1 MEQEN
6 VIRFKT
12 LEQSSNRNCKN
23 IKNKRNQ
30 TNANTED
37 KISKISNTKDSA
49 TSVPV
54 INDNNS
60 KRKILWSIVGIVILL
75 GIIVTIIIVLV
86 NKKKKNLNS
95 DDKQENPQNQNDQ
108 EIIYYP
114 ISPSN
119 KDNPH
124 LETEFEFNTQVKD
137 LKRIFVEQKY
147 TENVV
152 TDGIEETLFV
162 DRKTNYDIFIISE
175 EQSDEEN
182 KNFYNKKYTAAI
194 SIANQCISSEDEN
207 CQPYNMLDITKIAK
221 QNLRNLDE
229 LPNLKDLPIP
239 LCLFNLTDNDVI
251 TSMTCPESL
260 SDSQKRTI
268 ILDLY
273 FFRPPA
279 IKRPDKVQGNITI
292 TKWRKN
298 NREYI
303 RETNGGICD
312 ILNPFNS
319 FCLTDMNTTT
329 DLKKNLLAYEEL
341 AFTNITKD
349 ENNYYIKNKKTNL
362 VDKTDSINS
371 DSITYEEALNKILSK
386 LKPYMKFDEH
396 FSTEQFKELY
406 KVSKNITDS
415 DENNNKLRHLYSE
428 TKNRKL
434 VKEEELF
441 GFEHYGGVN
450 LFYKLKDDIGL
461 DSESMKAYGNLL
473 INDHLK
479 ELSNL
484 KEFTNLNKIIEELF
498 DLSQSGK
505 ELASELFN
513 NTKDSFD
520 NLTQIITE
528 KISKLNKMI
537 VYKDLSEI
545 FDSTLSIDSLKK
557 LPISIVQESTNL
569 KDKLY
574 NIFNNIENGG
584 MKNNIIILNDNIYNY
599 IRNSHILINNIF
611 KNLNKLGKSLSSS
624 KSKLAEIST
633 YYLNNTSTS
642 YINTIEE
649 AQNILLNY
657 YKDEKDFILPK
668 INSLLKQF
676 EDATKESIQKDE
688 KIVNNLYE
696 KLENKKI
703 NIEYA
708 NDDDYKKLNLNL
720 YNSQNYISDIIE
732 KGKEKIK
739 NEMDLKNSGYF
750 ISNEDIRTNNYS
762 FTQTI
767 NEAKEVALKLD
778 NDEYIDKL
786 FDQTMTNFKAN
797 YTYIKKYMDKIK
809 EEQFP
814 LNEDVL
820 KDGFFSTKD
829 QESMANEIQT
839 VGLQIL
845 NEIRNENDDY
855 LKSIQ
860 NEINKFIEENK
871 DDLNDLILNLT
882 LIFSEESLKNLS
894 DLYDNAFKNSLNKLQ
909 NDIETNK
916 NLANSYFSE
925 LAKIKDDNN
934 KLINLLK
941 SYKTD
946 EANMPYILIY
956 WSQYHY
962 VYLRGFSD
970 SISSKSKT
978 VGYLG
983 KYGIYKGKL
992 LSSKNY
998 INDQL
1003 YIDLKNE
1010 YKNVITKLKESL
1022 QLIINAK
1029 ISDKY
1034 PDFPE
1039 LNFVENNIKKIGG
1052 LYDRL
1057 DSFLSDNIFN
1067 KKYLP
1072 KINTYKS
1079 DKIKEI
1085 ENIDKNVIEN
1095 NHVKINTLAT
1105 VNDNNNDFC
1114 IAFLR
1119 KKTYTCTN
1127 GAIYHYQNS
1136 DNYCFPL
1143 PSYANNHNK
1152 LITISINNDLN
1163 VQKFK
1168 SDFNDF
1174 YLKVQKIVNL
1184 YYSKIN
1190 NLKNNLSN
1198 IENKIIEKNAINNYL
1213 SKNEDNVNKIL
1224 SNKFGDNII
1233 KASYDFY
1240 QKLTDQR
1247 LNTIFEDISN
1257 KWINMFSLL
1266 KEDINNNFNNY
1277 KNSISELGVTA
1288 IIYETLFSTNITS
1301 NYFESIN
1308 DHQKNEF
1315 NYTISYYYNYL
1326 LKSVN
1331 FTRQYIISKIP
1342 INKDGFNKILNKR
1355 NNEVNNSFKNLIS
1368 KILKSKD
1375 YAMTLS
1381 NQIYVLQVP
1390 ITNFFKVNNILS
1402 NLQINKRTS
1411 FLDIVNSIYSLNN
1424 DKNDDEYSLSA
1435 RFYLENSE
1443 NGKQI
1448 KEFYEP
1454 IDNKLF
1460 FYLNL
1465 EKFKNLIIKNWIFD
1479 QDDFIKQLNL
1489 TLYNINLETSKE
1501 FMTIR
1506 ENYTSFLEKQI
1517 TKYFTKE
1524 SIVER
1529 INKLYE
1535 TSIIEIPNDE
1545 ISQIKQNINDIVK
1558 EIKENLR
1565 RESIRLNTTSTSY
1578 YNNFTKINETIE
1590 EYKKDI
1596 FEKINKTIFN
1606 LIDNFY
1612 ENLYNKV
1619 YINYIEKYLNEYLNN
1634 TKRATN
1640 TFKTF
1645 YLLNSSYD
1653 IKQTINDI
1661 VYELIEDYKNIAKKQ
1676 INSKYKEYY
1685 YSLGDKINIKD
1696 IKTQINN
1703 EIDMEYTTHL
1713 YQSLKLFAT
1722 YTDGDYRY
1730 SLYDLSKDIREN
1742 INSFIDLKITNISKI
1757 TNITRGNNYEVDI
1770 GAWEILDYSF
1780 INKEINSIKGS
1791 FDKFIVA
1798 QKKNEENNVNKGIQ
1812 DLIKSNFYDLL
1823 NNLIPSFGN
1832 EFFERIIKYNENFKI
1847 TTLYDNLKYSLT
1859 QTLTYY
1865 ASLYGLSQIRAL
1877 TKDLKIRLYSLN
1889 DLDIIVEQKNKQV
1902 LELLNLT
1909 VDDFINQ
1916 SKNHIIQ
1923 KYISFFKADTS
1934 IELSFNPEIKK
1945 KINENLNSVI
1955 SDIELDFINLL
1966 NIYLKEKLV
1975 SSYTN
1980 VLNSKTEEMLRN
1992 IRSQRELIKS
2002 RLDDLFSLDSD
2013 EVLNNINLNINNTL
2027 HSINAY
2033 KEHFDK
2039 FEIPEEL
2046 FNYLNNYGK
2055 NVIQPSYDNLEN
2067 LLNKATK
2074 DLIFTNLESNSKE
2087 YENSYK
2093 NKEFNNLINETYS
2106 SIKLNY
2112 IKKINDSIYSY
2123 GPDNYP
2129 NNLNNKM
2136 NQKSLRRLDND
2147 LTEEE
2152 KTNEKVLRIA
2162 VQSIDNTINQLLKN
2176 SENAKKFIKTFEKF
2190 AEFDNI
2196 LKKNINNFN
2205 YAYKLSKQI
2214 IEDYNYEEDI
2224 ELILNNKLSY
2234 LQGITL
2240 DYYNKI
2246 NDSFYDVKTYL
2257 DDSIT
2262 KIDDLL
2268 NKCANITGATF
2279 VDNYSKISKKVQ
2291 TVDNEQNEDE
2301 KELNIKGH
2309 PTTSQNSIFYTDV
2322 NIKYMKKNALF
2333 KFNFEYDKK
2342 NGFQIPKI
2350 YAHVINLSFPKKAN
2364 FKIYSTFGV
2373 CGKRVQEIDAE
2384 FNNANYSIFLDFNSN
2399 TDNILATI
2407 NAIFD
2412 DYQYS
2417 VERYKTKD
2425 IKDPIC
2431 IGGFGIDICYGQ
2443 TKCIDEINQTEV
2455 VKSYVQ
2461 VPKKSKNENLTIY

>member
-6 VIRFKT
+6 VIRFKP
-12 LEQSSNRNCKN
+12 LEEKSSNRKFKS
-23 IKNKRNQ
+23 IKNKRSISN
-30 TNANTED
+30 NKANTED
-37 KISKISNTKDSA
+37 KVSNITN
-49 TSVPV
+49 T
-54 INDNNS
+54 NNS
-60 KRKILWSIVGIVILL
+60 ANGPEITANNNKRKILWSIVGIVIIL
-75 GIIVTIIIVLV
+75 GIIVALIIALV
-86 NKKKKNLNS
+86 KKNRKF
-95 DDKQENPQNQNDQ
+95 DDNLGNENPQEDDQ
-108 EIIYYP
+108 GIIYHP
-114 ISPSN
+114 DKPSN
-119 KDNPH
+119 KNDPH

-152 TDGIEETLFV
+152 IDGIEETVVV

-175 EQSDEEN
+175 EPSDEEN

-194 SIANQCISSEDEN
+194 SIANQCISSEEED
-207 CQPYNMLDITKIAK
+207 CQPFNMIDIREIAK
-221 QNLRNLDE
+221 HNLRNLDE
-229 LPNLKDLPIP
+229 LPDMKDLPIP

-251 TSMTCPESL
+251 TSMTCPGTL

-312 ILNPFNS
+312 ILNPLNS

-329 DLKKNLLAYEEL
+329 DLKKNLLAYDEL
-341 AFTNITKD
+341 AFTNITRD
-349 ENNYYIKNKKTNL
+349 EKNYYIKNKITNL
-362 VDKTDSINS
+362 VDKTESINS
-371 DSITYEEALNKILSK
+371 SDSIAYEEALNKILLK
-386 LKPYMKFDEH
+386 LKPYMSFDEH

-406 KVSKNITDS
+406 KVSKNITDN
-415 DENNNKLRHLYSE
+415 DEKNNKLRNLFSE
-428 TKNRKL
+428 ANNRKL
-434 VKEEELF
+434 VKEEQLF
-441 GFEHYGGVN
+441 NFEHYGGVN
-450 LFYKLKDDIGL
+450 LFYFLKDDIGL

-473 INDHLK
+473 IDDYIK

-484 KEFTNLNKIIEELF
+484 KEFTNLDKIIEELL

-505 ELASELFN
+505 ELASGLLN
-513 NTKDSFD
+513 STKDSFD
-520 NLTQIITE
+520 NITQIISE
-528 KISKLNKMI
+528 NINKLNQKI

-545 FDSTLSIDSLKK
+545 FDSTLSIESLKK
-557 LPISIVQESTNL
+557 LPISIIQESTNL

-574 NIFNNIENGG
+574 NIINNIEKGG
-584 MKNNIIILNDNIYNY
+584 MKNNINILNEKIYNY

-624 KSKLAEIST
+624 KSKLTEIST

-668 INSLLKQF
+668 VNSLCKEF

-688 KIVNNLYE
+688 KIVNNLYQ

-708 NDDDYKKLNLNL
+708 NNDDYKKINLNL

-732 KGKEKIK
+732 KGMEKIK

-750 ISNEDIRTNNYS
+750 ISNDDIKTNNYS

-767 NEAKEVALKLD
+767 NEAKEIALKLD
-778 NDEYIDKL
+778 NDEYIDKS
-786 FDQTMTNFKAN
+786 FDQTMINLKAN
-797 YTYIKKYMDKIK
+797 YTYIKKDMDKVK

-820 KDGFFSTKD
+820 KDGFLSTKD
-829 QESMANEIQT
+829 QESMTNEIQEL
-839 VGLQIL
+839 GLHIL
-845 NEIRNENDDY
+845 DDIRNENDDY

-860 NEINKFIEENK
+860 NEINTFIKENK

-894 DLYDNAFKNSLNKLQ
+894 NLYDKAFKNSLNKIQ

-916 NLANSYFSE
+916 NLAQNYFTE
-925 LAKIKDDNN
+925 LAKITTDNN
-934 KLINLLK
+934 KLIELLK
-941 SYKTD
+941 SFKTD
-946 EANMPYILIY
+946 QVNLPYRY
-956 WSQYHY
+956 NGKYF
-962 VYLRGFSD
+962 RGFTD

-978 VGYLG
+978 LGYLG
-983 KYGIYKGKL
+983 KYSIYKGIL

-998 INDQL
+998 IKDQL

-1022 QLIINAK
+1022 QHIRNTKIN
-1029 ISDKY
+1029 DKY

-1039 LNFVENNIKKIGG
+1039 LNFVENNINKIEG
-1052 LYDRL
+1052 LYNRL
-1057 DSFLSDNIFN
+1057 DSYLSDNLFN
-1067 KKYLP
+1067 KNYLP
-1072 KINTYKS
+1072 KINEYKS

-1085 ENIDKNVIEN
+1085 ENIDNSVIEN
-1095 NHVKINTLAT
+1095 NHVKINTQTTA
-1105 VNDNNNDFC
+1105 NDNTNDFC

-1127 GAIYHYQNS
+1127 GAISYYTNS

-1143 PSYANNHNK
+1143 SSYTNNHNK
-1152 LITISINNDLN
+1152 LIAISINKEPS
-1163 VQKFK
+1163 VQNFK
-1168 SDFNDF
+1168 SDFNNF
-1174 YLKVQKIVNL
+1174 YLKVEKIVNL

-1190 NLKNNLSN
+1190 NIKNYLTNL
-1198 IENKIIEKNAINNYL
+1198 EKKIIEKNTVNDYL
-1213 SKNEDNVNKIL
+1213 LKTDEKVNTIL
-1224 SNKFGDNII
+1224 SNKYGDNLI
-1233 KASYDFY
+1233 KASYEYY
-1240 QKLTDQR
+1240 QKVTEKR
-1247 LNTIFEDISN
+1247 LNTIFEDISD
-1257 KWINMFSLL
+1257 KWMNMFSLL
-1266 KEDINNNFNNY
+1266 KKDINNNLNNY
-1277 KNSISELGVTA
+1277 KNSISEFGVMA

-1301 NYFESIN
+1301 SYFDSIII
-1308 DHQKNEF
+1308 HQKNEF

-1326 LKSVN
+1326 LKSIN

-1342 INKDGFNKILNKR
+1342 VNKDGFNTILNKR
-1355 NNEVNNSFKNLIS
+1355 NNEVNNYFKNIIS

-1375 YAMTLS
+1375 YAMTLN

-1390 ITNFFKVNNILS
+1390 ITNFFKVNTILS
-1402 NLQINKRTS
+1402 NLQTTKRTS
-1411 FLDIVNSIYSLNN
+1411 FLEIVNSIYSLSN
-1424 DKNDDEYSLSA
+1424 DKVDDEYSLSA
-1435 RFYLENSE
+1435 RFYLENAE

-1448 KEFYEP
+1448 TEFYEP
-1454 IDNKLF
+1454 IDNKVF

-1465 EKFKNLIIKNWIFD
+1465 EKFKDLIINNWIFD

-1501 FMTIR
+1501 FLTVR
-1506 ENYTSFLEKQI
+1506 ENYTSILEKQI

-1524 SIVER
+1524 SIVEK
-1529 INKLYE
+1529 INNLYE
-1535 TSIIEIPNDE
+1535 TSITEIQYE
-1545 ISQIKQNINDIVK
+1545 QISQIKQNINAIIQ
-1558 EIKENLR
+1558 EIKDNLR

-1578 YNNFTKINETIE
+1578 YNNYNKINETIE

-1596 FEKINKTIFN
+1596 FEKVNKTIFN
-1606 LIDNFY
+1606 IINNFY
-1612 ENLYNKV
+1612 ENLYKNV

-1634 TKRATN
+1634 TRATTE
-1640 TFKTF
+1640 TFMTF

-1653 IKQTINDI
+1653 IKETINEI
-1661 VYELIEDYKNIAKKQ
+1661 VYELTEDYKNIVKKQ
-1676 INSKYKEYY
+1676 INTKYKEYY
-1685 YSLGDKINIKD
+1685 DNLYDEINIKN
-1696 IKTQINN
+1696 IKSQIYN
-1703 EIDMEYTTHL
+1703 EIDLEYTTYL
-1713 YQSLKLFAT
+1713 YESLKLYAIFP
-1722 YTDGDYRY
+1722 DGDYRY
-1730 SLYDLSKDIREN
+1730 TLYDLSKDIREN
-1742 INSFIDLKITNISKI
+1742 IDNFVDLKIANISKI
-1757 TNITRGNNYEVDI
+1757 TNITKGNNYEVDI
-1770 GAWEILDYSF
+1770 RTWEILDYSLV
-1780 INKEINSIKGS
+1780 NKEINHIKDL

-1798 QKKNEENNVNKGIQ
+1798 QKKNEENIVNKCIQ

-1847 TTLYDNLKYSLT
+1847 TNLYDNLKYSLS

-1865 ASLYGLSQIRAL
+1865 ASLYSLSQIRAL

-1889 DLDIIVEQKNKQV
+1889 NLDTIVEQKNKQV

-1909 VDDFINQ
+1909 VDEFINQ

-1934 IELSFNPEIKK
+1934 IELSFNAEIKK
-1945 KINENLNSVI
+1945 KIDENLNSVI
-1955 SDIELDFINLL
+1955 SDIELDFIELL

-2002 RLDDLFSLDSD
+2002 RIDDLFSLNSD

-2027 HSINAY
+2027 KSINEY
-2033 KEHFDK
+2033 KVHFDK

-2055 NVIQPSYDNLEN
+2055 NIIKPSYDNLEK
-2067 LLNKATK
+2067 LLNKVTK
-2074 DLIFTNLESNSKE
+2074 DLILTNLESNSKV

-2093 NKEFNNLINETYS
+2093 IKEFNNLMNETYS
-2106 SIKLNY
+2106 SIKSNY

-2123 GPDNYP
+2123 GLDNYP
-2129 NNLNNKM
+2129 YNLNLKM

-2147 LTEEE
+2147 ITEEE
-2152 KTNEKVLRIA
+2152 KTNEKVLRVA
-2162 VQSIDNTINQLLKN
+2162 VQSIDDTINQLLIS
-2176 SENAKKFIKTFEKF
+2176 SENAKRFIKTFEKF
-2190 AEFDNI
+2190 DEFDNI
-2196 LKKNINNFN
+2196 LKKNINNLN

-2214 IEDYNYEEDI
+2214 IEDYNFEEDT
-2224 ELILNNKLSY
+2224 ELVLNNKLSY
-2234 LQGITL
+2234 LQEITS

-2246 NDSFYDVKTYL
+2246 NNTFYDVKTYL

-2262 KIDDLL
+2262 KLDDLL
-2268 NKCANITGATF
+2268 IKCANITANTF
-2279 VDNYSKISKKVQ
+2279 IDKYSKISIKVQ

-2301 KELNIKGH
+2301 NELNIKGH
-2309 PTTSQNSIFYTDV
+2309 PSTFQNTIFYTDV
-2322 NIKYMKKNALF
+2322 NIKYMKKKAWF
-2333 KFNFEYDKK
+2333 KFTFEYDKK
-2342 NGFQIPKI
+2342 DGFQIPKI
-2350 YAHVINLSFPKKAN
+2350 YAHVINLSYPKKAN
-2364 FKIYSTFGV
+2364 FKVYSTFGV

-2399 TDNILATI
+2399 TNNILATI
-2407 NAIFD
+2407 NTNFD

-2425 IKDPIC
+2425 IKNPVC
-2431 IGGFGIDICYGQ
+2431 IGGFGMIDICYGQ
-2443 TKCIDEINQTEV
+2443 TKCTDEINQTEV
-2455 VKSYVQ
+2455 IKSYVQ
-2461 VPKKSKNENLTIY
+2461 VPKKSKNENLTIYSLN